1 MLLVAAF
8 TVDLDQSIALK
19 TQKLVHAVA
28 RPVRPFFDR
37 DFIVETVFI
46 QHFAVAE
53 KVTAQGFAAF
63 VSDFTSGVIRLTSP
77 LSQRQVE
84 EACTHKGAN
93 TSRAIIRCFI
103 G

>member
-28 RPVRPFFDR
+28 RPIRPFFDR

-53 KVTAQGFAAF
+53 KVTTQRFAAF
-63 VSDFTSGVIRLTSP
+63 AADFAGGVIKADQPAVAT
-77 LSQRQVE
+77 Q
-84 EACTHKGAN
+84 
-93 TSRAIIRCFI
+93 SR
-103 G
+103 